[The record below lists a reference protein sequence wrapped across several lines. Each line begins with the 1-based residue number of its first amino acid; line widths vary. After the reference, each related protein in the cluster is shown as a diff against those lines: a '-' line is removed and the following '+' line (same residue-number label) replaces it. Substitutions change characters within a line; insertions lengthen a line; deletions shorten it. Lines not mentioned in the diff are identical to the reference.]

1 MLPPPAVTMFDIAVA
16 SASTIGFVW
25 ASRCIGEVVDEST
38 VVVNEYPLDRRFA
51 ALTRP
56 GSYFASP
63 HSSGLGFGLG
73 AALGVKLARPEAT
86 VIATVG
92 DGAYFFGQPLSCLFV
107 QRAHQLPILTVIFN
121 NQQWEAVKFGA
132 LAVHPAGVAKT
143 RGRFPLSELTP
154 SPRFEE
160 MAKTVD
166 GYGERVESPGEL
178 PAALKRGLAAVREG
192 RPAILNVLC
201 QRAV

>member
-1 MLPPPAVTMFDIAVA
+1 
-16 SASTIGFVW
+16 
-25 ASRCIGEVVDEST
+25 
-38 VVVNEYPLDRRFA
+38 
-51 ALTRP
+51 
-56 GSYFASP
+56 
-63 HSSGLGFGLG
+63 
-73 AALGVKLARPEAT
+73 
-86 VIATVG
+86 VG
-92 DGAYFFGQPLSCLFV
+92 DGAYFFGEPLSCLFV
-107 QRAHQLPILTVIFN
+107 QRAHALPILTVVFN

-143 RGRFPLSELTP
+143 RGRFPLSELKP

-192 RPAILNVLC
+192 RPALLNVLC